1 MIQFQRI
8 TVPLSLSES
17 DAGLLRYAALVSDL
31 GITSEIRCVHI
42 LTPAR
47 AESTA
52 DTPGDVQRRMEAEV
66 ALHFGAAAEDV
77 AVSCHVV
84 EGNRVDRLV
93 EFSIEHRADLIL
105 LGHRKSRTGRRSL
118 AQRLAMVTPCSVW
131 LVPEGSADRITRIM
145 APVDF
150 SDHSADSLGVATAL
164 ARLVGL
170 DACEALH
177 VHFDPSTVR
186 YDEQVEANRGLE
198 KAAFSAFLGD
208 VNTHGVDIDPTFMES
223 SQPAEAILRRAAL
236 TQTDLIVMSTR
247 GRSVAAAI
255 LLGSETAQVMVEAT
269 APVLAV
275 KHFGAHLNLFEALRA
290 SKFWARPNLKTN

>member
-8 TVPLSLSES
+8 AVPLSLSEP
-17 DAGLLRYAALVSDL
+17 DAGLLRYAALVCDL
-31 GITSEIRCVHI
+31 GITSEVRFVHI
-42 LTPAR
+42 LTPAHSNAS
-47 AESTA
+47 AETA
-52 DTPGDVQRRMEAEV
+52 SDAQRRMEAEV
-66 ALHFGAAAEDV
+66 AQHFGSAAEDV
-77 AVSCHVV
+77 SVSCHVV

-105 LGHRKSRTGRRSL
+105 LGHRKARTGRRSL
-118 AQRLAMVTPCSVW
+118 AQRLAMVTPSSVW
-131 LVPEGSADRITRIM
+131 LVPEGSADHITRIM

-150 SDHSADSLGVATAL
+150 SDHSADSLGAATAL
-164 ARLVGL
+164 ARLLGL
-170 DACEALH
+170 DSCEALH

-186 YDEQVEANRGLE
+186 YDEQVEASRE
-198 KAAFSAFLGD
+198 HERATFDAFLAD
-208 VNTHGVDIDPTFMES
+208 VNTHGIDVDATFMES
-223 SQPAEAILRRAAL
+223 SRPAEAILRRADQ